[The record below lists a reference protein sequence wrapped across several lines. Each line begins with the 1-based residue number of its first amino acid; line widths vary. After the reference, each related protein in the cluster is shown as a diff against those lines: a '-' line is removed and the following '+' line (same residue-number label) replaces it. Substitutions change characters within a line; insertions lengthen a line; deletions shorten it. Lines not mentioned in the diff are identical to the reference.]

1 MVIER
6 PSGTQAAPAG
16 CIGQELGNLNG
27 LKTATVAIVPL
38 AVDQAALD
46 VASGRGNAVAVGVLE
61 GTVLGIEEG
70 KDHPVQADLQTLHTA
85 VTGIVVAQL
94 DELLAIAGSAV
105 GVLQGS
111 ELLCELGQLGREALN
126 TGLQDLLLTV
136 VIAALVHQM
145 LAVGTEPDAA
155 DGLSGTGDGVHGNH
169 DNLIGTEELGSGAP
183 DVLFHVGRGDVP
195 GTLRGAHI
203 EDVEHGGRMPESD
216 ELPNRGV
223 GQAGVLLLELLKLRG
238 AIFSSAGVIVHNFQ
252 IPSF

>member
-16 CIGQELGNLNG
+16 CIGQELGNLDG
-27 LKTATVAIVPL
+27 FKATAVTIIPL
-38 AVDQAALD
+38 AVDQTALD
-46 VASGRGNAVAVGVLE
+46 VTPGRGHAVAVGVLE
-61 GTVLGIEEG
+61 GPVLGIEEG
-70 KDHPVQADLQTLHTA
+70 KDHPVQADLQTLHAA

-111 ELLCELGQLGREALN
+111 ELLCELGQFGREALN
-126 TGLQDLLLTV
+126 TGLQDLLLTI

-145 LAVGTEPDAA
+145 LAVGTEPDAT
-155 DGLSGTGDGVHGNH
+155 DGLSGTGDGVHGDHN
-169 DNLIGTEELGSGAP
+169 DLISAEELGSGAP
-183 DVLFHVGRGDVP
+183 DVLFHVGRRDVP
-195 GTLRGAHI
+195 GTLGGAHI
-203 EDVEHGGRMPESD
+203 EDVEHGGRVPEGD

-223 GQAGVLLLELLKLRG
+223 GQARILLLELFKLRG
-238 AIFSSAGVIVHNFQ
+238 TIFSSVGVIVHNFQ